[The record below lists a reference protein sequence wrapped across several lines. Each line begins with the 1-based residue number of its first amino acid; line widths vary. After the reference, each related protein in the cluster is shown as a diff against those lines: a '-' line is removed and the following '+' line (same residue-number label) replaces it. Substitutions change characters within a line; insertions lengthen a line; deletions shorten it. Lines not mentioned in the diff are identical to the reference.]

1 VNAGSS
7 AAEAVANS
15 LRRRRSGV
23 GGLIFEVGL
32 VVSLLA
38 ALGILATLLAEVIQ
52 GAVPVFQDRGWGF
65 IRGPLT
71 LSSDTAGVWLGIVG
85 SLTIAALVALL
96 AFPIGIGAAIYLEEY
111 AADTRFTRFVTTNI
125 RNLAGVPSIVY
136 GLLGLAVFVRLVDGI
151 DGAQRNGR
159 SVVAAGLTMAVLVL
173 PIVIIT
179 ASEAIRAVPGTIR
192 EAGLAVGATR
202 WEVIRHHVLPAAAPG
217 VLTGTILTLSRAF
230 GESAPLLL
238 IGVTTGL
245 LTIPKGIGIL
255 DRLLG
260 GYTALPVQ
268 VFTYARQPGDLQ
280 DHVAPAAIV
289 VLLVVLLG
297 VNAIAI
303 VLRNRWEQRW

>member
-1 VNAGSS
+1 MTQSS
-7 AAEAVANS
+7 TAVAVARA
-15 LRRRRSGV
+15 LRKQRSGI

-38 ALGILATLLAEVIQ
+38 ALGILATLLEEVIR
-52 GAVPVFQDRGWGF
+52 GALPIFGDRGWDF

-71 LSSDTAGVWLGIVG
+71 LSPDTAGVWLGIIG
-85 SLTIAALVALL
+85 SLTIAAIVSLF

-111 AADTRFTRFVTTNI
+111 AANTRLTRFITTNI

-136 GLLGLAVFVRLVDGI
+136 GLLGLAVFVRLIDGI

-159 SVVAAGLTMAVLVL
+159 SVMAAGLTMAVLVL

-179 ASEAIRAVPGTIR
+179 ASEAIRAVPRTIR

-238 IGVTTGL
+238 VGVTTGL
-245 LTIPKGIGIL
+245 LTIPSGIGVL

-268 VFTYARQPGDLQ
+268 VFAYSRQPGTLQ
-280 DHVAPAAIV
+280 THVAPATIV

-297 VNAIAI
+297 VNAVAI